1 MIYQTPLFLYN
12 FFFFL
17 IFKAI
22 QNYGKMNLKS
32 REEHSES
39 NAYAPALAT
48 LILLPHVIA
57 AKRF

>member
-1 MIYQTPLFLYN
+1 MS
-12 FFFFL
+12 
-17 IFKAI
+17 
-22 QNYGKMNLKS
+22 LKS

-39 NAYAPALAT
+39 NAYAPALAP